1 MNSEANALVTSLWTA
16 ILECAT
22 NKLASGNPQVMVEG
36 QHTLDAL
43 KSRWNIAQWIYKNGQ
58 SKNAPITIDSLMY
71 LLTTGNSGLKI
82 VDLWLTNQIFT
93 TSVRGSIPGSV
104 YRDMDAVQ
112 SRSIA
117 EWSAS
122 RNGRDNGP
130 VYSIVISIPPTI
142 WEYLRLFLYI
152 YHTFNAVDVIPAMAV
167 RNYGPTERP
176 YILSK
181 SSRIY
186 REQAKR
192 VLVLLATLNPT
203 FWNILKMEYIRF
215 VQNNG
220 ETLLSK
226 LYTITDAKE
235 VETGVKPGVVVL
247 SLHLDN
253 LPQEELRLEDIIQ
266 FKASLDGLI
275 EAAKAILKATKM
287 PLSTYINNLLKT
299 PMEGDMFMHTTLEL
313 LENLLQ
319 KSVVVTEQGEILKVN
334 LNDSTSDQPTVSVVD
349 VSAPQRL
356 ALANPEI
363 TKLSIK
369 TQTGEVKDVICL
381 NDSDVVAITQS
392 MSANDNALAEHIAS
406 RSQELIQSVT
416 NGIHSPDDLIAS
428 NLVDLEAIQRAQNA
442 TTQNQANA
450 VAAMTPEASTPSG
463 TAEATNEQ
471 TNVRID
477 ENGNRL
483 VRRTRIIAGRTVT
496 IWEQENGPTAPP
508 TPPIEGV
515 IHIAR
520 QPDDD
525 WEDYDDDDDDDDID
539 DDIDN
544 DADEPVTNVPQ
555 EIVGAEPLPVREEQ
569 VVMIRGHRVIM
580 RPVTEE

>member
-167 RNYGPTERP
+167 RNYGLTERP

-287 PLSTYINNLLKT
+287 PFSTYINNLLKT

-416 NGIHSPDDLIAS
+416 NGIHSPDDLIAA

-483 VRRTRIIAGRTVT
+483 VRRTRVIAGRTVT

-525 WEDYDDDDDDDDID
+525 WEDYDDDDDDDD
-539 DDIDN
+539 DDIDD

-580 RPVTEE
+580 RPITEE

>member
-43 KSRWNIAQWIYKNGQ
+43 KSRWNIAQWIYKHGQ

-167 RNYGPTERP
+167 RNYGLTERP

-275 EAAKAILKATKM
+275 EAAKAILKTTKM
-287 PLSTYINNLLKT
+287 PLSAYINNLLKT

-349 VSAPQRL
+349 VSAPPRL

-463 TAEATNEQ
+463 TAEPTNEQ

-483 VRRTRIIAGRTVT
+483 VRRTRVIAGRTVT

-508 TPPIEGV
+508 TSPNEGV

-539 DDIDN
+539 DDIDD
-544 DADEPVTNVPQ
+544 DADEPATNVPQ